1 MEYGDFLQCVQEYA
15 KKETGR
21 GGVVSINHVIKNNG
35 CELDGLVIMEEGKH
49 ISPTIYLNG
58 FYKQYQNGRTVEDIV
73 REILHIYNENKDNI
87 QICPDWFQDFDRV
100 KQTIAYKVI
109 NYSKNEKLLKKIP
122 HKRVLDLAVVY
133 YCLLSQSEGET
144 ATALIYNNH
153 LEGWHVTEQQVH
165 EIAVSNTPGLLQS
178 QIYPLSSLIGLV
190 LEDLKMEKELL
201 MAAEMYVLTNN
212 TRLNGAACIFYED
225 VLKKFA
231 DTLQIDLYILPSSIH
246 EVILLPKLARYD
258 AMNLEDMVREVNTD
272 GVSREEV
279 LSDKVYIYRRSD
291 GFITMSF

>member
-73 REILHIYNENKDNI
+73 REILRIYNENKDNI
-87 QICPDWFQDFDRV
+87 QICPDWFQAASDV
-100 KQTIAYKVI
+100 YK
-109 NYSKNEKLLKKIP
+109 
-122 HKRVLDLAVVY
+122 RQVLDLAVVY

-144 ATALIYNNH
+144 ATALIYNSH

-201 MAAEMYVLTNN
+201 MATEMYVLTNN

-231 DTLQIDLYILPSSIH
+231 DTLQTDLYILPSSIH

-279 LSDKVYIYRRSD
+279 LSDNVYIYCRSD
-291 GFITMSF
+291 GFITMAF

>member
-1 MEYGDFLQCVQEYA
+1 MLSKIMAVNW
-15 KKETGR
+15 T
-21 GGVVSINHVIKNNG
+21 
-35 CELDGLVIMEEGKH
+35 VIMEDGKH

-73 REILHIYNENKDNI
+73 REILRIYNENKDNI

-122 HKRVLDLAVVY
+122 HKKVLDLAVVY

-144 ATALIYNNH
+144 ATALIYNSH

-201 MAAEMYVLTNN
+201 MATEMYVLTNN

-231 DTLQIDLYILPSSIH
+231 DTLQTDLYILPSSIH

-279 LSDKVYIYRRSD
+279 LSDNVYIYCRSD
-291 GFITMSF
+291 GFITMAF

>member
-144 ATALIYNNH
+144 ATA
-153 LEGWHVTEQQVH
+153 
-165 EIAVSNTPGLLQS
+165 
-178 QIYPLSSLIGLV
+178 
-190 LEDLKMEKELL
+190 
-201 MAAEMYVLTNN
+201 
-212 TRLNGAACIFYED
+212 
-225 VLKKFA
+225 
-231 DTLQIDLYILPSSIH
+231 
-246 EVILLPKLARYD
+246 
-258 AMNLEDMVREVNTD
+258 
-272 GVSREEV
+272 
-279 LSDKVYIYRRSD
+279 
-291 GFITMSF
+291 

>member
-201 MAAEMYVLTNN
+201 MHLVLSIN
-212 TRLNGAACIFYED
+212 TIKMVIQLHYMLNGQLGNIPFIIM
-225 VLKKFA
+225 
-231 DTLQIDLYILPSSIH
+231 Q
-246 EVILLPKLARYD
+246 
-258 AMNLEDMVREVNTD
+258 MVEIRTVFQPI
-272 GVSREEV
+272 RQRH
-279 LSDKVYIYRRSD
+279 LIRQ
-291 GFITMSF
+291 

>member
-1 MEYGDFLQCVQEYA
+1 M
-15 KKETGR
+15 
-21 GGVVSINHVIKNNG
+21 
-35 CELDGLVIMEEGKH
+35 
-49 ISPTIYLNG
+49 
-58 FYKQYQNGRTVEDIV
+58 
-73 REILHIYNENKDNI
+73 
-87 QICPDWFQDFDRV
+87 

-122 HKRVLDLAVVY
+122 HKKVLDLAVVY

-144 ATALIYNNH
+144 ATALIYNSH

-201 MAAEMYVLTNN
+201 MATEMYVLTNN

-231 DTLQIDLYILPSSIH
+231 DTLQTDLYILPSSIH

-279 LSDKVYIYRRSD
+279 LSDNVYIYCRSD
-291 GFITMSF
+291 GFITMAF